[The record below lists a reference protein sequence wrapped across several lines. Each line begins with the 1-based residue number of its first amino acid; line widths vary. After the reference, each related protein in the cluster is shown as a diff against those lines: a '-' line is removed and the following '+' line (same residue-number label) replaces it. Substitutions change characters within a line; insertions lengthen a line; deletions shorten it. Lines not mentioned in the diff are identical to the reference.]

1 MGKSL
6 RWELTEKSNKI
17 FHVNCFTSNR
27 GGYFASILATMKKV
41 RACQR
46 IEEGEEILV
55 RYQGGNEVWSRDERQ
70 IWLRNWNFICNCE
83 VCSMTGDELME
94 NEKARKKMGDLGA
107 AMDVKSIEKVRDPF
121 LSLDCTGVEGHVQ
134 VGKAPLAS
142 L

>member
-1 MGKSL
+1 
-6 RWELTEKSNKI
+6 
-17 FHVNCFTSNR
+17 
-27 GGYFASILATMKKV
+27 MKQV
-41 RACQR
+41 RVVR
-46 IEEGEEILV
+46 VIKEGEEILV

-121 LSLDCTGVEGHVQ
+121 LSLDCTWRATFRSAKHRLQ
-134 VGKAPLAS
+134 VSTGDVTFFED
-142 L
+142 

>member
-1 MGKSL
+1 MTISRINHSCAPNVVWSWINGDKS
-6 RWELTEKSNKI
+6 K
-17 FHVNCFTSNR
+17 V
-27 GGYFASILATMKKV
+27 MKQV
-41 RACQR
+41 RVVR
-46 IEEGEEILV
+46 VIKEGEEILV

-142 L
+142 LHR